1 MRLKENS
8 FFSCGQSNSCWI
20 TIGFIGNTSFEVS
33 VKKQDE
39 SDRILILDV
48 KFSDNDFLLINLY
61 NFDKESEQLNTLSAL
76 CNILEDITDLN
87 CKSMTLGGDFNIFFN
102 LTYKVRG
109 GIPKMKNKS
118 VAKIIHVKESL
129 GLCNIWRVRIPKK
142 KCYTFRQKHV
152 TGFI

>member
-1 MRLKENS
+1 MRLKENF

-109 GIPKMKNKS
+109 GIPKVKNKS

-142 KCYTFRQKHV
+142 KWYTFRQKHV

>member
-1 MRLKENS
+1 MRSKQFLLNHY
-8 FFSCGQSNSCWI
+8 W
-20 TIGFIGNTSFEVS
+20 FIGNTSFEVS

-87 CKSMTLGGDFNIFFN
+87 
-102 LTYKVRG
+102 
-109 GIPKMKNKS
+109 
-118 VAKIIHVKESL
+118 
-129 GLCNIWRVRIPKK
+129 
-142 KCYTFRQKHV
+142 
-152 TGFI
+152 